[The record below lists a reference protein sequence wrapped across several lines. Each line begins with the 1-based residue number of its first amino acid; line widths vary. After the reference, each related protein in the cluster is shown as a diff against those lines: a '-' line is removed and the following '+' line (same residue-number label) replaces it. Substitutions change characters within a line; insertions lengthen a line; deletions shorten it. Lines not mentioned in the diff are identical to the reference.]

1 MLSRPTFDDHSLS
14 ESFYQALINC
24 FYETLSFSTQSL
36 LEECSFGFAPDS
48 VGVKTFF
55 IIAPSILDAD
65 KLGQDIESLK
75 NRVISLMAGVGK
87 LAICVN
93 PLQEQVENN
102 YQSQKG
108 LEDSRDC
115 VDEEQKFLPRYMM
128 CKIFPIDLSNQNL
141 D

>member
-36 LEECSFGFAPDS
+36 LDECSFGFAPDS
-48 VGVKTFF
+48 FGVQTLF
-55 IIAPSILDAD
+55 IITPSISHAD
-65 KLGQDIESLK
+65 QLSQDIESLK
-75 NRVISLMAGVGK
+75 NRVTSLIPSVGK

-93 PLQEQVENN
+93 P
-102 YQSQKG
+102 QKG
-108 LEDSRDC
+108 QNESGASRDC
-115 VDEEQKFLPRYMM
+115 VDEYPKSMPRYMM
-128 CKIFPIDLSNQNL
+128 CKIFPIDLSDTNL

>member
-1 MLSRPTFDDHSLS
+1 MLSKRTFDDYSLS

-36 LEECSFGFAPDS
+36 LNECTFGFAPDS

-55 IIAPSILDAD
+55 IITPSISDAD
-65 KLGQDIESLK
+65 KLGQDIDILK
-75 NRVISLMAGVGK
+75 NRVISLMPAVGK

-93 PLQEQVENN
+93 PLKEQKE
-102 YQSQKG
+102 
-108 LEDSRDC
+108 LEISRNC
-115 VDEEQKFLPRYMM
+115 VDENQKFMPRYMI
-128 CKIFPIDLSNQNL
+128 CKIFPIDLSNKNL